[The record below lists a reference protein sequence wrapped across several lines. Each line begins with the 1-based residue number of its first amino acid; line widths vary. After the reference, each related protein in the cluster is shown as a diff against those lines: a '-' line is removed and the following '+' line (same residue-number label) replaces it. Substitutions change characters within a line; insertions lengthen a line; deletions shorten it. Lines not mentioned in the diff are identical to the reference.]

1 MRKVLII
8 FLLVVFAGVGIVG
21 FWYWQKN
28 IYSKDTLELEILGPE
43 SVQAGQEIEYLVK
56 MKNNG
61 KVRLENPELIFQAP
75 EQSVLKDYPNLRVT
89 QKIEDIYPGEQ
100 RTYSF
105 KAQLFG
111 EKDSTL
117 EAKAWLSYQPKNLK
131 AIFESKTT
139 LTTRIEFIPLTF
151 EFDLPLKVEK
161 GEEIKFSL
169 NYFSNIDYLLENLRV
184 KIEYPSDFIFES
196 SLPQALDENEWSL
209 PSLFQASGGRIEING
224 LIEGK
229 EGQKK
234 VFRAQLGMLKDGDFW
249 LLKETAQSIEIIE
262 SSLYISNLINNSPN
276 YIANAGDFLHYEI
289 YFKNIGKR
297 PVQKKYILVRL
308 EGEFFDLTTLK
319 SDKGEFGQGDNTI
332 LWDWKNVSDLRFL
345 DVGQEGKIEFWIRV
359 KENIDYQIKNAK
371 LKAEI
376 ALGEIEK
383 VFETKIN
390 SQLTL
395 FQKAYFTQEFFENL
409 GSLPPKIG
417 QAIDYV
423 IVWQVE
429 NTCNE
434 LKNVK
439 VKSALSENVQP
450 TGKIFP
456 EDAKFTYDSQSKT
469 VMWNIGEVGA
479 WQSFENIPLILAF
492 QVRLTPDFSQ
502 KGKTPLLIKESNI
515 LAEDNWTSEI
525 LEEKA
530 SAVNTTLP
538 DDETVSPGQGI
549 VGEQEIVE

>member
-1 MRKVLII
+1 MSKALII
-8 FLLVVFAGVGIVG
+8 FLLVVFVGVGIIGV
-21 FWYWQKN
+21 WYWQKN
-28 IYSKDTLELEILGPE
+28 IYSKEILKLEILGPE

-75 EQSVLKDYPNLRVT
+75 EQAVLKDYPNLRVS

-100 RTYSF
+100 RTYPF

-111 EKDSTL
+111 KENAIL

-131 AIFESKTT
+131 ARFESKTT
-139 LTTRIEFIPLTF
+139 LTTRIEFTPLTF
-151 EFDLPLKVEK
+151 EFDLPPKVEK
-161 GEEIKFSL
+161 GEEMDFSL

-184 KIEYPSDFIFES
+184 KIEYPSGFTFKS

-209 PSLFQASGGRIEING
+209 PPLVQASGGRIEIKG

-229 EGQKK
+229 EGQQE

-249 LLKETAQSIEIIE
+249 LLKEAVQSVEIIE

-276 YIANAGDFLHYEI
+276 YVANAGDFLHYEI

-297 PVQKKYILVRL
+297 PVQKKYILARL

-319 SDKGEFGQGDNTI
+319 SNQGEFGQGDNTI
-332 LWDWKNVSDLRFL
+332 LWDWKNVPDLRFL
-345 DVGQEGKIEFWIRV
+345 DVGQEGKVEFWIKV
-359 KENIDYQIKNAK
+359 KENVSYQIENPK
-371 LKAEI
+371 LRAEI
-376 ALGEIEK
+376 TLGEINK
-383 VFETKIN
+383 VFETRIN

-395 FQKAYFTQEFFENL
+395 FQKAYFNQEFFENL
-409 GSLPPKIG
+409 GSLPPQVG
-417 QAIDYV
+417 QATEYV
-423 IVWQVE
+423 IIWQVK
-429 NTCNE
+429 NTWND

-439 VKSALSENVQP
+439 VKSILSANVRP

-469 VMWNIGEVGA
+469 IMWNIGQVEAG
-479 WQSFENIPLILAF
+479 QNFENSPLILAF
-492 QVRLTPDFSQ
+492 QVELTPDVSQ
-502 KGKTPLLIKESNI
+502 IGKTPFLIRESNI

-525 LEEKA
+525 LEETA
-530 SAVNTTLP
+530 PAVNTTLP
-538 DDETVSPGQGI
+538 DDETVGQEQGI
-549 VGEQEIVE
+549 VIE